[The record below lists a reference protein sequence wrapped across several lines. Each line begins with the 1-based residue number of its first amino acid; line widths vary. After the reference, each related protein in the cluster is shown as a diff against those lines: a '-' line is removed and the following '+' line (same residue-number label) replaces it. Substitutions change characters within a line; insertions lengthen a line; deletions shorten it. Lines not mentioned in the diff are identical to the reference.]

1 LSGTF
6 IALVLAA
13 QFYSGMDDFQ
23 RLSFSL
29 PLADGAG
36 TAIGLA
42 GRMEYLRPNY
52 IVATGGVDVRYGSQR
67 IQARRIE
74 MDLTD
79 ETVLAEGDVILDEG
93 PRRIAG
99 QRMEFDLGSQTGT
112 VYDAKAS
119 FGDDL
124 YFYGAEMS
132 KVGPDVY
139 EVVDGILTACE
150 KENPAWSFRLA
161 RARVV
166 MEGFAR
172 IYNTTIRVKKLPL
185 LYAPFMLVPAKTER
199 AAGFLMPNLGY
210 SQRYGTVI
218 GAAWFQPFGDSYDA
232 TISGETYSE
241 GINAGGLE
249 FRYAPVLGT
258 SGEFDSYVV
267 QDSNN
272 IFGDPGTEDELRW
285 RIRWQHQSRNLPFGL
300 SAVANITDFSDFNFF
315 RDFSRNFNSITL
327 RNIQSA
333 GYLQG
338 SWGKQ
343 SATLL
348 VENQEQ
354 FITTGVVRS
363 RRQLPELEYSL
374 RSAQIGGL
382 PIYFSTGAGLHS
394 IEVETTGPDETET
407 IAFERAYVTPQ
418 ISVPLGTT
426 WLSATL
432 SASGKAVWYTDSLCV
447 PDESGARVYTG
458 ESISQSSGAFAAN
471 IVGPSFSR
479 VFHEGLGQWAKFK
492 HVVEPRWDYNVTG
505 EVDDEE
511 LIPRFDQIDN
521 SSLATE
527 RVTFRLI
534 NRLLAKPEDDTLF
547 GAREIMSLE
556 LLQSVSLKDD
566 QPLTRFTLPAD
577 DPENPTDEP
586 LQLTLQESPIDLR
599 YRYRPSLS
607 TNVDVSTQFNTLFNQ
622 FNRASLTAGKQV
634 GSSRYFLTY
643 SNVFDPRTGD
653 TVGSQVRL
661 ATAFTFLRERLRWQA
676 GVNYDVVAGLLQ
688 QHSHAIQFITQC
700 WGLHLDLREYKSLV
714 REDRDIRFS
723 ISLRNVGNFIDI
735 NDSTRDNGNSSF

>member
-267 QDSNN
+267 SAGSIRAA
-272 IFGDPGTEDELRW
+272 IFPSGSAPSRTSPTSRTSTSSATSPGT
-285 RIRWQHQSRNLPFGL
+285 S
-300 SAVANITDFSDFNFF
+300 T
-315 RDFSRNFNSITL
+315 
-327 RNIQSA
+327 
-333 GYLQG
+333 
-338 SWGKQ
+338 
-343 SATLL
+343 
-348 VENQEQ
+348 
-354 FITTGVVRS
+354 RS
-363 RRQLPELEYSL
+363 RCATSSRRGTCRDLGANSRPPCWSRTRSSSSRPEWFARGVSCPSSSTVCARR
-374 RSAQIGGL
+374 RSAACR
-382 PIYFSTGAGLHS
+382 ST
-394 IEVETTGPDETET
+394 
-407 IAFERAYVTPQ
+407 
-418 ISVPLGTT
+418 
-426 WLSATL
+426 
-432 SASGKAVWYTDSLCV
+432 
-447 PDESGARVYTG
+447 
-458 ESISQSSGAFAAN
+458 
-471 IVGPSFSR
+471 SR
-479 VFHEGLGQWAKFK
+479 R
-492 HVVEPRWDYNVTG
+492 EP
-505 EVDDEE
+505 
-511 LIPRFDQIDN
+511 
-521 SSLATE
+521 
-527 RVTFRLI
+527 
-534 NRLLAKPEDDTLF
+534 
-547 GAREIMSLE
+547 
-556 LLQSVSLKDD
+556 
-566 QPLTRFTLPAD
+566 
-577 DPENPTDEP
+577 
-586 LQLTLQESPIDLR
+586 
-599 YRYRPSLS
+599 
-607 TNVDVSTQFNTLFNQ
+607 
-622 FNRASLTAGKQV
+622 
-634 GSSRYFLTY
+634 
-643 SNVFDPRTGD
+643 
-653 TVGSQVRL
+653 
-661 ATAFTFLRERLRWQA
+661 AFTPSRSRPPAR
-676 GVNYDVVAGLLQ
+676 
-688 QHSHAIQFITQC
+688 
-700 WGLHLDLREYKSLV
+700 
-714 REDRDIRFS
+714 
-723 ISLRNVGNFIDI
+723 
-735 NDSTRDNGNSSF
+735 TRPRRSPSSART

>member
-1 LSGTF
+1 
-6 IALVLAA
+6 
-13 QFYSGMDDFQ
+13 
-23 RLSFSL
+23 
-29 PLADGAG
+29 
-36 TAIGLA
+36 
-42 GRMEYLRPNY
+42 
-52 IVATGGVDVRYGSQR
+52 
-67 IQARRIE
+67 
-74 MDLTD
+74 
-79 ETVLAEGDVILDEG
+79 
-93 PRRIAG
+93 
-99 QRMEFDLGSQTGT
+99 
-112 VYDAKAS
+112 
-119 FGDDL
+119 
-124 YFYGAEMS
+124 
-132 KVGPDVY
+132 
-139 EVVDGILTACE
+139 
-150 KENPAWSFRLA
+150 
-161 RARVV
+161 
-166 MEGFAR
+166 
-172 IYNTTIRVKKLPL
+172 
-185 LYAPFMLVPAKTER
+185 
-199 AAGFLMPNLGY
+199 
-210 SQRYGTVI
+210 
-218 GAAWFQPFGDSYDA
+218 
-232 TISGETYSE
+232 
-241 GINAGGLE
+241 
-249 FRYAPVLGT
+249 
-258 SGEFDSYVV
+258 
-267 QDSNN
+267 
-272 IFGDPGTEDELRW
+272 
-285 RIRWQHQSRNLPFGL
+285 
-300 SAVANITDFSDFNFF
+300 
-315 RDFSRNFNSITL
+315 
-327 RNIQSA
+327 
-333 GYLQG
+333 
-338 SWGKQ
+338 
-343 SATLL
+343 
-348 VENQEQ
+348 
-354 FITTGVVRS
+354 VVRS

-432 SASGKAVWYTDSLCV
+432 SASGKAVWYTDSLSV
-447 PDESGARVYTG
+447 PDESGDRVYTG